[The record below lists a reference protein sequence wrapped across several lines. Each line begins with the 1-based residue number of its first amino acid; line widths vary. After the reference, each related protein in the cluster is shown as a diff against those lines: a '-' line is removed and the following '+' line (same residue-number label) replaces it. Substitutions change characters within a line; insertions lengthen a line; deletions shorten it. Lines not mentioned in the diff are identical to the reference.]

1 MPRDR
6 IKVLA
11 VSQQSN
17 IVQRMRALFAD
28 MAVDISWE
36 SHIDRVLNLFEYDPY
51 DILFITDAIVKNDM
65 AESIEVLEVLAAQS
79 PTTQVL
85 FLVAPDNIEIVRT
98 ALQAGTYQYVKE
110 PVADEELRMLV
121 ETAIGQRPQFGE
133 NLLLRSERDPH
144 HFADLI
150 GNSKPMRDV
159 YRQIRQAASTDIPV
173 LLLGE
178 TGTGKDLIAQAIHQQ
193 SARRDEAYIP
203 RNVAALP
210 TELMASELFGH
221 EKGAFTGA
229 NERHSGIFEQAHKGT
244 VFLDEI
250 GSIDERT
257 QISLL
262 RLLEQKRF
270 HRLGGKNL
278 VTSDVRL
285 IAATN
290 ADLPQLV
297 EAGTFREDLF
307 FRLDVF
313 YIKLPPLRERDGD
326 LPSLTE
332 AFIQRYNDVFDK
344 EIHNVAPECMAA
356 LATYSWP
363 GNIRELK
370 NVIQRAVLIS
380 QGHTLLLQH
389 LPKRLQGD
397 VEQRPSIS
405 FEVGTPLASIEREM
419 IVRTLEYTNN
429 NRLQTARLLGIS
441 RRTLYN
447 KIARHN
453 LD

>member
-229 NERHSGIFEQAHKGT
+229 N
-244 VFLDEI
+244 
-250 GSIDERT
+250 
-257 QISLL
+257 
-262 RLLEQKRF
+262 
-270 HRLGGKNL
+270 
-278 VTSDVRL
+278 
-285 IAATN
+285 
-290 ADLPQLV
+290 
-297 EAGTFREDLF
+297 
-307 FRLDVF
+307 
-313 YIKLPPLRERDGD
+313 
-326 LPSLTE
+326 
-332 AFIQRYNDVFDK
+332 
-344 EIHNVAPECMAA
+344 
-356 LATYSWP
+356 
-363 GNIRELK
+363 
-370 NVIQRAVLIS
+370 
-380 QGHTLLLQH
+380 
-389 LPKRLQGD
+389 
-397 VEQRPSIS
+397 
-405 FEVGTPLASIEREM
+405 
-419 IVRTLEYTNN
+419 
-429 NRLQTARLLGIS
+429 
-441 RRTLYN
+441 
-447 KIARHN
+447 
-453 LD
+453 